1 MGAGGPDDTGT
12 TIASFETHASRHSLM
27 RRALLATLGA
37 LIAIPTFAVD
47 PPYPTRPIRLV
58 VPFAAGSA
66 TDSMARILAQELGQR
81 LGQSV
86 VVDDRPGAFG
96 QIAAVFVAKSKPDG
110 YTVFVTTNTTHS
122 ANPHLYKALPYDP
135 VKDFEPVARTA
146 TLPFMLVVNPTLPV
160 RSTAEL
166 IAHARANRGALTYAS
181 ASSTSLVAAESL
193 NVQAGIAMTGVMYKA
208 SPQAMLDVVS
218 GEVPVMVADFATA
231 MPHVTAGR
239 VRVLG
244 VTTAR
249 RSTLVAGAPPIADT
263 VKGFDVTS
271 WNGVFVPAGT
281 PRSIVDRLARETLS
295 ALASKDVV
303 DKLATIGF
311 EVDPQG
317 PEDFSRYLRTQ
328 LDYWGRLIREAG
340 IKPE

>member
-1 MGAGGPDDTGT
+1 
-12 TIASFETHASRHSLM
+12 M
-27 RRALLATLGA
+27 RRRLLAAAFLA
-37 LIAIPTFAVD
+37 LAAAPSLAADT
-47 PPYPTRPIRLV
+47 PYPNRPIRMV

-81 LGQSV
+81 MGQNV

-110 YTVFVTTNTTHS
+110 YTIFVTTNTTHS
-122 ANPHLYKALPYDP
+122 ANPHLYKSLPYDP

-146 TLPFMLVVNPTLPV
+146 TLPFMLVVNPSLPV
-160 RSTAEL
+160 RSTAEF
-166 IAHARANRGALTYAS
+166 IAHARSHRGALTYAS

-193 NVQAGIAMTGVMYKA
+193 NTQAGMGMTGVLYKA

-231 MPHVTAGR
+231 MPHVTGGR
-239 VRVLG
+239 VKVLG

-249 RSTLVAGAPPIADT
+249 RSTLVPDAPPIAET

-271 WNGVFVPAGT
+271 WNGIFVPAGT
-281 PRSIVDRLARETLS
+281 PKSVVDRLAKETLAVLS
-295 ALASKDVV
+295 SKEVI
-303 DKLATIGF
+303 DKLALIGF
-311 EVDPQG
+311 EVDPLG
-317 PEDFSRYLRTQ
+317 AEEFSKYLRAQ
-328 LDYWGRLIREAG
+328 LDYWGKLIRDAG

>member
-1 MGAGGPDDTGT
+1 MWSGAERSGP
-12 TIASFETHASRHSLM
+12 RLC
-27 RRALLATLGA
+27 RRLLAAAFLVLA
-37 LIAIPTFAVD
+37 AAPSLAAD
-47 PPYPTRPIRLV
+47 PPYPNRPIRMV

-66 TDSMARILAQELGQR
+66 TDSMARVLAQELGQR
-81 LGQSV
+81 LGQNV

-110 YTVFVTTNTTHS
+110 YTIFVTTNTTHS
-122 ANPHLYKALPYDP
+122 ANPHLYKSLPYDP
-135 VKDFEPVARTA
+135 VKEFEPVARTA
-146 TLPFMLVVNPTLPV
+146 TLPFMLVVNPSLPV
-160 RSTAEL
+160 RSTAEF
-166 IAHARANRGALTYAS
+166 IAHARSHRGALTYAS

-193 NVQAGIAMTGVMYKA
+193 NTQAGLGLTGVLYKA

-239 VRVLG
+239 VKVLG

-249 RSTLVAGAPPIADT
+249 RSALVAGVPPIAET

-271 WNGVFVPAGT
+271 WNGLFVPAGT
-281 PRSIVDRLARETLS
+281 PRPVVDRLAKETLAVLS
-295 ALASKDVV
+295 SSEVV
-303 DKLATIGF
+303 DKLALIGF
-311 EVDPQG
+311 EVDPLG
-317 PEDFSRYLRTQ
+317 PEEFTRYLRAQ
-328 LDYWGRLIREAG
+328 FDYWGKLIRDAG